1 MSFDL
6 DYSNTVLNSL
16 TEDKVYLTNI
26 GCDMVVPDSKPDVIK
41 VISVSARADIKEINV
56 KKDRITFLG
65 CINYDVVYFSDSDSD
80 RIKTIVY
87 QAPMSHQD
95 DFFDFSD
102 GDSISAEVVCH
113 KCSFSLSN
121 SRKISLSTLVEF
133 KVYAIHNRM
142 IDMAVTNDDRYHL
155 PCLTERI
162 TPINRIMCINDRFV
176 VEDTIEMDEGDVRE
190 IIKVH
195 SVVTDK
201 EYKIISNKT
210 FIKGTMIS
218 NVIFYDEDM
227 RINSRT
233 HITDFSEVIETRNLT
248 QDMIADISLEVVCV
262 SGEVY
267 SEAGVCDIGL
277 RTDIRVTLSAYEE
290 IGLDIVSDVYCPD
303 CKTNVSK
310 DHIKAFELSAMG
322 EETVTIREVIDFD
335 KDKCDKIALVECDAK
350 LKDKK
355 VEKEKLRTNGVA
367 TITLMYIGDNNSMIY
382 SRILDADFESV
393 TDAKGCMNDDMVK
406 TRICFGEISIK
417 YLPGNKAEISIP
429 VIMEH
434 SILRALECEYI
445 KSVSVDEGCIY
456 DKSNEASMTI
466 HFARDNDSLWNIAK
480 SYHTTVEEIVKVNSL
495 DEKIPLKTRQLLLI
509 PKHI

>member
-16 TEDKVYLTNI
+16 TEDKVYLTNV
-26 GCDMVVPDSKPDVIK
+26 GCDVVVPDSKPDVIK
-41 VISVSARADIKEINV
+41 IISVSARADIKEISV

-65 CINYDVVYFSDSDSD
+65 CINYDIVYFSDSESD

-102 GDSISAEVVCH
+102 GDSVSAEVVCH

-133 KVYAIHNRM
+133 KVYAIHNQM
-142 IDMAVTNDDRYHL
+142 IDMAATENEDYHL

-162 TPINRIMCINDRFV
+162 NPINRIMCINDRFA
-176 VEDTIEMDEGDVRE
+176 VEDTIEMDEGDLRE
-190 IIKVH
+190 LIKVH
-195 SVVTDK
+195 SVVADK

-210 FIKGTMIS
+210 FVKGTLIS
-218 NVIFYDEDM
+218 DVIFYDEDM

-233 HITDFSEVIETRNLT
+233 HITEFSEVIETRNLT
-248 QDMIADISLEVVCV
+248 QDMITDVSLEIACV
-262 SGEVY
+262 SGEIY
-267 SEAGVCDIGL
+267 SDSDKCDISL
-277 RTDIRVTLSAYEE
+277 RAEIRVTLSAYEE
-290 IGLDIVSDVYCPD
+290 ISMDIVSDVYCPR
-303 CKTNVSK
+303 CKTNVIK
-310 DHIKAFELSAMG
+310 DRIKVYELSAIG
-322 EETVTIREVIDFD
+322 EETITLREIVDFD
-335 KDKCDKIALVECDAK
+335 KDKCDKIALVECDTK
-350 LKDKK
+350 LKDKRI
-355 VEKEKLRTNGVA
+355 EKEKIRTNGVA
-367 TITLMYIGDNNSMIY
+367 TFTLLYIGDSNSMIY
-382 SRILDADFESV
+382 SKTMDKEFESV
-393 TDAKGCMNDDMVK
+393 TDAKGCMDNDKVS
-406 TRICFGEISIK
+406 TRVCFGEVDIK
-417 YLPGNKAEISIP
+417 YLPGNKAEISVP

-434 SILRALECEYI
+434 TVLRYLEREYI
-445 KSVSVDEGCIY
+445 KSVTIDEDCVY
-456 DKSNEASMTI
+456 DKSKEASMTI
-466 HFARDNDSLWNIAK
+466 HFAKDDDSLWNIAK